1 MAFIVTLLGEKLTSI
16 IQTFVFLEKPR
27 KVCRRTFFLKKAFCK
42 GRNINDQDD
51 FEHPLSVAFF
61 FIIIRIYTFFIFH
74 EHLEEGSKHF
84 YAEALI
90 LYEAQTLYY

>member
-1 MAFIVTLLGEKLTSI
+1 MSFWRNPEG
-16 IQTFVFLEKPR
+16 FVEEL
-27 KVCRRTFFLKKAFCK
+27 FFLKKAFCK